1 MPGEGDAVRD
11 FVELRDEA
19 EQARQQIG
27 ADVAADM
34 QADEVWTSGF
44 GRTLGA
50 SLTRKHA
57 E

>member
-1 MPGEGDAVRD
+1 
-11 FVELRDEA
+11 
-19 EQARQQIG
+19 
-27 ADVAADM
+27 M

-50 SLTRKHA
+50 SLTRRHA

>member
-1 MPGEGDAVRD
+1 MPGERDAVRD
-11 FVELRDEA
+11 LVELRDKA

-27 ADVAADM
+27 ADVATDM

-44 GRTLGA
+44 GHTLGA
-50 SLTRKHA
+50 SLTMRHA